1 MKELLK
7 YATEMA
13 IKYPNKL
20 NEINEL
26 LQLCQDEIDEGGS
39 EAHEIELCAED
50 IKQTCES
57 DEI

>member
-1 MKELLK
+1 MRELRK

-13 IKYPNKL
+13 RMYPNKL
-20 NEINEL
+20 NAINEL

-50 IKQTCES
+50 IKQICES

>member
-1 MKELLK
+1 MKELIK

-13 IKYPNKL
+13 RQYPFKM

-26 LQLCQDEIDEGGS
+26 LQLCQDEIDEGGY

-50 IKQTCES
+50 IKQICEE
-57 DEI
+57 DN